1 MQTVSMI
8 VPCFNEQES
17 VPIYFD
23 AITKVFED
31 PQMRDYSLELWL
43 IDDGSSDAT
52 LTELKKLNTQ
62 YPETAHY
69 ISFSRNFGKES
80 AILAGLQAATGE
92 IVGLMDVDLQD
103 PPELLPKMLRELRT
117 GEYDTIGTRRVGREG
132 EPAFRSFLSNLFYK
146 LINKI
151 SKVEIIPNAR
161 DYRVMN
167 RKVVEAVL
175 DMPEINRFSKGIFS
189 WVGFK
194 TKYLDFEN
202 RERVAGNTSWS
213 LWQLFEYSLEA
224 IIDFSAAPL
233 AIASFVGIL
242 ACVIS
247 VIAVIF
253 IIFRTIFFGDTTAG
267 WPSLAAIILFIGG
280 IQLFCLGILGNY
292 VGRIYSE
299 SKHRPIYI
307 INEKK

>member
-1 MQTVSMI
+1 MKTVSMI

-17 VPIYFD
+17 VPIYFK
-23 AITKVFED
+23 AMIKVFKN
-31 PQMRDYSLELWL
+31 PQMQDYTLELWF

-52 LTELKKLNTQ
+52 LTELKKLNDQ
-62 YPETAHY
+62 YPDIAHY
-69 ISFSRNFGKES
+69 VSFSRNFGKES
-80 AILAGLQAATGE
+80 AILAGLEAATGE

-103 PPELLPKMLRELRT
+103 PPELLPKMLRWLHT
-117 GEYDTIGTRRVGREG
+117 GEYDAIGTRRVGREG

-151 SKVEIIPNAR
+151 SKVEIVPNAR

-167 RKVVEAVL
+167 RKVVSAILNLPEA
-175 DMPEINRFSKGIFS
+175 NRFSKGLFS
-189 WVGFK
+189 WIGFK
-194 TKYLDFEN
+194 TKYLDFKN

-213 LWQLFEYSLEA
+213 LGQLFEYSLEA
-224 IIDFSAAPL
+224 IIDFSTAPL
-233 AIASFVGIL
+233 AIASFIGIL

-253 IIFRTIFFGDTTAG
+253 IIIRTIFFGATTAG

-280 IQLFCLGILGNY
+280 VQLFCLGILGNY

-299 SKHRPIYI
+299 SKHRPIYVV
-307 INEKK
+307 NEKK

>member
-62 YPETAHY
+62 HPETAHY

-242 ACVIS
+242 ACIIS

>member
-1 MQTVSMI
+1 MQAVSMI

-17 VPIYFD
+17 VPIYFN
-23 AITKVFED
+23 AMAKIFQKPEM
-31 PQMRDYSLELWL
+31 QNYALELWF

-52 LTELKKLNTQ
+52 LSELKKLNKQ
-62 YPETAHY
+62 YPDVAHFV
-69 ISFSRNFGKES
+69 SFSRNFGKES
-80 AILAGLQAATGE
+80 AIYAGLQAATGE

-103 PPELLPKMLRELRT
+103 PPELLPQMLQELST
-117 GEYDTIGTRRVGREG
+117 GEYDTIGTRRIGREG

-146 LINKI
+146 FINKI

-161 DYRVMN
+161 DYRVMT
-167 RKVVEAVL
+167 RKVVNTVL
-175 DMPEINRFSKGIFS
+175 SMPEVNRFSKGIFS

-202 RERVAGNTSWS
+202 RERVAGTTSWS

-233 AIASFVGIL
+233 AIASFVGIF
-242 ACVIS
+242 ACVVS
-247 VIAVIF
+247 VLAIIF
-253 IIFRTIFFGDTTAG
+253 IIFRTIFFGDPTTG
-267 WPSLAAIILFIGG
+267 WPSLAAMILFIGG

-292 VGRIYSE
+292 IGRIYSE
-299 SKHRPIYI
+299 SKHRPIYV

>member
-1 MQTVSMI
+1 MKTVSMI

-17 VPIYFD
+17 VPIYFK
-23 AITKVFED
+23 AMTKIFQKPEM
-31 PQMRDYSLELWL
+31 QNYALELWF

-52 LTELKKLNTQ
+52 LNELKQLNKQ
-62 YPETAHY
+62 YPDVAHY
-69 ISFSRNFGKES
+69 VSFSRNFGKES
-80 AILAGLQAATGE
+80 AIYAGLQAATGE

-103 PPELLPKMLRELRT
+103 PPELLPQMLKELST
-117 GEYDTIGTRRVGREG
+117 GEYETIGTRRAGREG
-132 EPAFRSFLSNLFYK
+132 EPVFRSWLSNMFYK
-146 LINKI
+146 SINKI

-161 DYRVMN
+161 DYRVMT
-167 RKVVEAVL
+167 RKVVNTVL
-175 DMPEINRFSKGIFS
+175 SMPEVNRFSKGIFS

-202 RERVAGNTSWS
+202 RERVAGQTSWS

-233 AIASFVGIL
+233 AIASFVGIF

-247 VIAVIF
+247 VLAIIF
-253 IIFRTIFFGDTTAG
+253 IIFRTIFFGDPTTG
-267 WPSLAAIILFIGG
+267 WPSLAAMILFIGG

-292 VGRIYSE
+292 IGRIYSE
-299 SKHRPIYI
+299 SKHRPIYV

>member
-1 MQTVSMI
+1 MKTVSMI

-17 VPIYFD
+17 VPIYFK

-31 PQMRDYSLELWL
+31 PQMKDYTLELWF

-52 LTELKKLNTQ
+52 LNELKTLNAQ
-62 YPETAHY
+62 HPETAHY

-80 AILAGLQAATGE
+80 AILAGLEAATGE

-103 PPELLPKMLRELRT
+103 PPELLPKMLRELHT
-117 GEYDTIGTRRVGREG
+117 GEYDAIGTRRVGREG
-132 EPAFRSFLSNLFYK
+132 EPAFRSFLSNMFYK

-151 SKVEIIPNAR
+151 SKVEIVPNAR
-161 DYRVMN
+161 DYRVMT
-167 RKVVEAVL
+167 RKVVNAVL
-175 DMPEINRFSKGIFS
+175 NLPERNRFSKGIFS

-213 LWQLFEYSLEA
+213 IWQLFEYSLEA
-224 IIDFSAAPL
+224 IIDFSTAPL
-233 AIASFVGIL
+233 AIASFIGIF
-242 ACVIS
+242 ACVVS

-253 IIFRTIFFGDTTAG
+253 IIIRTLFFGATTAG

-292 VGRIYSE
+292 VGRTYSE
-299 SKHRPIYI
+299 SKHRPVYVVS
-307 INEKK
+307 EKK